1 MLLFAFISGL
11 CCGSGPNAFLPTA
24 NNNRKKETITVYP
37 NNQPLTA
44 TGSLPVPSATKR
56 EKKKKKHC
64 QLSLLLLSLLFDS
77 RQFLKWFFKAL
88 HRNCA
93 VLRRETFSYIKVFRS
108 LTYAYVILKDE
119 ENRAEWYISWVFQ
132 LHVFSQNIK

>member
-1 MLLFAFISGL
+1 MSYLENEMLLFAFISGL

-56 EKKKKKHC
+56 GKKNHC

-77 RQFLKWFFKAL
+77 REFLK
-88 HRNCA
+88 
-93 VLRRETFSYIKVFRS
+93 
-108 LTYAYVILKDE
+108 
-119 ENRAEWYISWVFQ
+119 
-132 LHVFSQNIK
+132 

>member
-1 MLLFAFISGL
+1 MSYLENEMLLFAFISGL

-56 EKKKKKHC
+56 KKKKNTANFRC
-64 QLSLLLLSLLFDS
+64 FCFPCFLIQGNFLSDSLRL
-77 RQFLKWFFKAL
+77 
-88 HRNCA
+88 CTEI
-93 VLRRETFSYIKVFRS
+93 VLY
-108 LTYAYVILKDE
+108 
-119 ENRAEWYISWVFQ
+119 
-132 LHVFSQNIK
+132 